1 MVLILE
7 MFSLYHIFTPGFMID
22 IKYIL
27 VILPVLFVM
36 MFSCQSTITDR
47 YTEDELVQI
56 MLDAHTLGLIYNR
69 QEERNDTLKLEYYGV
84 LEERYGVDRKEF
96 QELVNGLILNS
107 KLYDKVYDRMTK
119 KVERAEHLEM
129 QGL

>member
-1 MVLILE
+1 
-7 MFSLYHIFTPGFMID
+7 MINV
-22 IKYIL
+22 KH
-27 VILPVLFVM
+27 VWWVLPVLLTTI
-36 MFSCQSTITDR
+36 FSCQSTITDR

-69 QEERNDTLKLEYYGV
+69 QEERTDSLKLEYYDV
-84 LEERYGVDRKEF
+84 LEDRYGLTRKEF

-107 KLYDKVYDRMTK
+107 KLYDKVYDRMMK
-119 KVERAEHLEM
+119 KAERAEHLEM